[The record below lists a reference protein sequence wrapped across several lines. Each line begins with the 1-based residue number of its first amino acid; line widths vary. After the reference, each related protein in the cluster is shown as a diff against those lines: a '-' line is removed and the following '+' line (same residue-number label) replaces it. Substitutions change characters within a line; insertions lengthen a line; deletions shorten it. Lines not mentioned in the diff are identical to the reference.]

1 MTIEHAADG
10 TKTYTSPEGVV
21 TKHADFSAVLHY
33 QATGERLAY
42 DVPGGAAPAGGPAGD
57 PPLPAGGDPIA
68 AYKERCRNVG
78 RARAARL
85 VGGK

>member
-33 QATGERLAY
+33 QTTGERLAY
-42 DVPGGAAPAGGPAGD
+42 DVPEGAPPAPTGGPAPAGGKNAID
-57 PPLPAGGDPIA
+57 LYI
-68 AYKERCRNVG
+68 ERCRNVG
-78 RARAARL
+78 RARALKA
-85 VGGK
+85 VGGA